1 MYILC
6 LPVGTGRVVSVSVFS
21 FSMNNQDYCT
31 ISVFH
36 KYFASLNVYY
46 MSSRRHRKGHIGVS
60 SFLINLWFYENI
72 LSV

>member
-21 FSMNNQDYCT
+21 FNMNNQEYCT

-36 KYFASLNVYY
+36 KYFASY
-46 MSSRRHRKGHIGVS
+46 MYILCLPVGTGRVVS
-60 SFLINLWFYENI
+60 V
-72 LSV
+72 SVFVF